1 MHTYIASTHT
11 YARHFD
17 TFSTRGASTLVLFY
31 RNKKNP
37 ILSFEISNAIV
48 LENKLGCEK
57 PDFTKVISLCKNS
70 FDTRCPQMC
79 LRCVYKIKA
88 LFQVTST
95 EIVAYT
101 SGNRRTVATWV
112 SHYISDCPTHPST
125 LPVQK
130 SA

>member
-17 TFSTRGASTLVLFY
+17 TFSTQGASTLGLFY

-48 LENKLGCEK
+48 LENKLGLEK
-57 PDFTKVISLCKNS
+57 PDFTKVTGLGKNS
-70 FDTRCPQMC
+70 FDARCPQMC

-95 EIVAYT
+95 ETVAYT
-101 SGNRRTVATWV
+101 SGQENC
-112 SHYISDCPTHPST
+112 SHLGQSLHF
-125 LPVQK
+125 
-130 SA
+130 